1 MRTKNNMC
9 KVPMVPLLPRSLVR
23 WYPGVEKYLHLQSLS
38 SAKSTWYQGISS
50 GGLKPSSP
58 SWSWQGSDKIL
69 QICSTY
75 VFYIFYTFYILYV
88 FYIFYVRKLQ
98 PPTTCSPWFQCSTSA
113 IVWCSDQ
120 IRSEKRDCSK
130 LWSAKILHWPTSRP
144 GTHLQSMASLTFL
157 DCPSPLLFPHV
168 LHPLQNLEKLL
179 NIEQRNLSVLE
190 TFTTANKDTEALNP
204 LLLWS

>member
-1 MRTKNNMC
+1 MRTTNNLC
-9 KVPMVPLLPRSLVR
+9 KVPMVPLLPWSLVR
-23 WYPGVEKYLHLQSLS
+23 WYPGVEKYLHLS
-38 SAKSTWYQGISS
+38 SAQYTWYQCISS

-58 SWSWQGSDKIL
+58 SWSWHGSDKIL

-75 VFYIFYTFYILYV
+75 VFYIFYIFYILYV
-88 FYIFYVRKLQ
+88 FYIFYVRKLH
-98 PPTTCSPWFQCSTSA
+98 PPTTCSPGFQCTTSA

-144 GTHLQSMASLTFL
+144 GTHLQSMASATFL
-157 DCPSPLLFPHV
+157 DCPNPLLFPHV

-179 NIEQRNLSVLE
+179 NTEQRNLSVLE
-190 TFTTANKDTEALNP
+190 TFTTANKDTGALNP

>member
-1 MRTKNNMC
+1 MVSWCWKVLASLRC
-9 KVPMVPLLPRSLVR
+9 KVHLVPRYLVR
-23 WYPGVEKYLHLQSLS
+23 WPQAKLSKLELAGQRQNFANLFYVRLLQ
-38 SAKSTWYQGISS
+38 
-50 GGLKPSSP
+50 
-58 SWSWQGSDKIL
+58 
-69 QICSTY
+69 
-75 VFYIFYTFYILYV
+75 FYTFYILYV
-88 FYIFYVRKLQ
+88 FYIFYVRKLH

-144 GTHLQSMASLTFL
+144 GTHLQSMASATFL
-157 DCPSPLLFPHV
+157 DCPNPLLFPHV

>member
-1 MRTKNNMC
+1 MVSWCWKVLASLKC
-9 KVPMVPLLPRSLVR
+9 KVHLVPSKVSRQVASSQALQA
-23 WYPGVEKYLHLQSLS
+23 GV
-38 SAKSTWYQGISS
+38 GR
-50 GGLKPSSP
+50 
-58 SWSWQGSDKIL
+58 GSDKIL

-75 VFYIFYTFYILYV
+75 VFYIFYIFYILYV

-144 GTHLQSMASLTFL
+144 GTHLQSMASATFL
-157 DCPSPLLFPHV
+157 DCPNPLLFPHV